1 MSPLTASRRRI
12 AVKLGLGMPSKVA
25 SELRERLAALLET
38 DDALQRER
46 FDLVQRIRQSLV
58 ELRAQHSEARGG
70 ALHGTLAASTT
81 ERLATRFGFTR
92 REAEVALLLAGGSP
106 NSAIAQALGISEHT
120 ARHHTRHV
128 LRKLGL
134 HSRARAGSVVLREL
148 TAGPT
153 DPDLIQP
160 SP

>member
-25 SELRERLAALLET
+25 SELRERLAALLEA

-46 FDLVQRIRQSLV
+46 FDLVRRIRQSLL
-58 ELRAQHSEARGG
+58 ELRAQHSEARGR
-70 ALHGTLAASTT
+70 ALHRNRSASAT
-81 ERLATRFGFTR
+81 ERLVTRFGFTR

-120 ARHHTRHV
+120 ARHHTRRV
-128 LRKLGL
+128 LLKLGL

-148 TAGPT
+148 AADTI
-153 DPDLIQP
+153 DSDLL
-160 SP
+160 